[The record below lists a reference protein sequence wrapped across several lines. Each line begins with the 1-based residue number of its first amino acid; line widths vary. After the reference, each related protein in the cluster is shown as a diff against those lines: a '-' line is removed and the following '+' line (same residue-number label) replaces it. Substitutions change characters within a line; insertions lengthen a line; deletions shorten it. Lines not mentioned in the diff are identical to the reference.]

1 MLSAFFCASFVHP
14 FMWYTFSIN
23 NRQELVG
30 GKVNEMKKR
39 IAALALCVLLM
50 LCVFPTQMFAAQ
62 KDDIVILYENDVHCT
77 VEGYSKLAAMKK
89 ELQETHSYVG
99 VVSGG
104 DFIQGNSLG
113 IVSKGEY
120 VVNIMNLVG
129 YDAVT
134 LGNHE
139 FDFHLDRLQELVDM
153 METKPVCCNFQEIGE
168 DTSYFDPY
176 KIVSYGDVDIA
187 YIGITTPSTISSS
200 SPAQFKDENGNYK
213 YSFNPTTLYEV
224 VQENIDAAEAEGAD
238 YIIAIS
244 HIGYAEDEIYGDLE
258 DVEDLIKNTDGLDV
272 VLDAHSHSVIEGM
285 EITDK
290 EGNEVLLSSTG
301 TKFENI
307 GKLTISNG
315 EIKTELIKT
324 EDYQGTDP
332 IVDAKLNEINGEYA
346 TLGERKVA
354 FSQVDLITHDADGN
368 RLVRKQETALGNL
381 CADAFRGVMGADI
394 GYINGGN
401 LRSPIEAGDV
411 TFNNIL
417 DLLPFNNS
425 VVVSEISGQTL
436 KDMMEMAMKTWPEEN
451 GAFPHLSGMRFSVN
465 TAIKSSVVLN
475 DEEEF
480 VSVSG
485 QYRVYDIEIFNK
497 ETNEYEPLDLTK
509 TYTIAA
515 TNYYLLEYGSGMTM
529 LKDAKII
536 QNEGMLDVE
545 ALERYIVEALDGTIG
560 EEYAEV
566 KNNITFTEGIIEDP
580 VDNNNQEN
588 NDQESQENNNQ
599 GENDQKQPKDT
610 IYIVW
615 IIVAVVGVSI
625 LIVTVIVIKK
635 RR

>member
-1 MLSAFFCASFVHP
+1 
-14 FMWYTFSIN
+14 
-23 NRQELVG
+23 
-30 GKVNEMKKR
+30 MKK
-39 IAALALCVLLM
+39 IILVVLSLILVLGM
-50 LCVFPTQMFAAQ
+50 FPTVTFAEATS
-62 KDDIVILYENDVHCT
+62 DDIIILYENDVHCA
-77 VEGYSKLAAMKK
+77 VEGYSKLSAMKK
-89 ELQETHSYVG
+89 ELKQTYEHVG
-99 VVSGG
+99 VVSCG
-104 DFIQGNSLG
+104 DYIQGSSLG
-113 IVSKGEY
+113 AISRGEY
-120 VVNIMNLVG
+120 IIELMNLVG

-139 FDFHLDRLQELVDM
+139 FDFRLDRLEELVAM
-153 METKPVCCNFQEIGE
+153 MATKPVCCNFQEIGE

-200 SPAQFKDENGNYK
+200 SSAQFKDENGNYK

-307 GKLTISNG
+307 GKLTVSNG

-324 EDYQGTDP
+324 EDYQGADP

-368 RLVRKQETALGNL
+368 RLVRTSETNLGNL
-381 CADAFRGVMGADI
+381 CADAVRYAMDADV
-394 GYINGGN
+394 GYMNGGG
-401 LRSPIEAGDV
+401 LRAAIQNGDI
-411 TFNNIL
+411 TFN
-417 DLLPFNNS
+417 DLLSVFPFNNT
-425 VVVSEISGQTL
+425 VVLAEVSGQTL
-436 KDMMEMAMKTWPEEN
+436 KDMMEMAVMSWPNED
-451 GAFPHLSGMRFSVN
+451 GCFPHLSGIAFSVN
-465 TAIKSSVVLN
+465 TAIPSSVVVNEL
-475 DEEEF
+475 EEF
-480 VSVSG
+480 VEISG
-485 QYRVYDIEIFNK
+485 EYRVYDIEVFDK
-497 ETNEYEPLDLTK
+497 ETGKYEPLSLSK
-509 TYTIAA
+509 TYTLAA
-515 TNYYLLEYGSGMTM
+515 SNYFLLEYGSGMTM

-545 ALERYIVEALDGTIG
+545 ALEQYIVEALGGTIG

-566 KNNITFTEGIIEDP
+566 KNSITFTEGIIEDSA
-580 VDNNNQEN
+580 DNNNQEN

-635 RR
+635 RLI

>member
-1 MLSAFFCASFVHP
+1 
-14 FMWYTFSIN
+14 
-23 NRQELVG
+23 
-30 GKVNEMKKR
+30 MKK
-39 IAALALCVLLM
+39 IILVVLSLILVLGM
-50 LCVFPTQMFAAQ
+50 FPTVTFAEATS
-62 KDDIVILYENDVHCT
+62 DDIIILYENDVHCA
-77 VEGYSKLAAMKK
+77 VEGYSKLSAMKK
-89 ELQETHSYVG
+89 ELKQTYEHVG
-99 VVSGG
+99 VVSCG
-104 DFIQGNSLG
+104 DYIQGSSLG
-113 IVSKGEY
+113 AISRGEY
-120 VVNIMNLVG
+120 IIELMNLVG

-139 FDFHLDRLQELVDM
+139 FDFRLDRLEELVAM
-153 METKPVCCNFQEIGE
+153 MATKPVCCNFQEIGE

-200 SPAQFKDENGNYK
+200 SSAQFKDENGNYK

-224 VQENIDAAEAEGAD
+224 VQENIDAAEAEGAN

-307 GKLTISNG
+307 GKLTISDG
-315 EIKTELIKT
+315 EITTELIKT

-368 RLVRKQETALGNL
+368 RLVRTSETNLGNL
-381 CADAFRGVMGADI
+381 CADAVRYAMDADV
-394 GYINGGN
+394 GYMNGGG
-401 LRSPIEAGDV
+401 LRAAIQNGDI
-411 TFNNIL
+411 TFN
-417 DLLPFNNS
+417 DLLSVFPFNNT
-425 VVVSEISGQTL
+425 VVLAEVSGQTL
-436 KDMMEMAMKTWPEEN
+436 KDMMEMAVMSWPNED
-451 GAFPHLSGMRFSVN
+451 GCFPHLSGIAFSVN
-465 TAIKSSVVLN
+465 TAIPSSVVVNEL
-475 DEEEF
+475 EEF
-480 VSVSG
+480 VEISG
-485 QYRVYDIEIFNK
+485 EYRVYDIEVFDK
-497 ETNEYEPLDLTK
+497 ETGKYEPLSLSK
-509 TYTIAA
+509 TYTLAA
-515 TNYYLLEYGSGMTM
+515 SNYFLLEYGSGMTM

-545 ALERYIVEALDGTIG
+545 ALEQYIVEALGGTIG

-566 KNNITFTEGIIEDP
+566 KNSITFTEGIIEDSA
-580 VDNNNQEN
+580 DNNNQEN

-635 RR
+635 RLI

>member
-1 MLSAFFCASFVHP
+1 M
-14 FMWYTFSIN
+14 
-23 NRQELVG
+23 
-30 GKVNEMKKR
+30 
-39 IAALALCVLLM
+39 
-50 LCVFPTQMFAAQ
+50 
-62 KDDIVILYENDVHCT
+62 
-77 VEGYSKLAAMKK
+77 
-89 ELQETHSYVG
+89 
-99 VVSGG
+99 
-104 DFIQGNSLG
+104 
-113 IVSKGEY
+113 
-120 VVNIMNLVG
+120 
-129 YDAVT
+129 
-134 LGNHE
+134 
-139 FDFHLDRLQELVDM
+139 
-153 METKPVCCNFQEIGE
+153 
-168 DTSYFDPY
+168 
-176 KIVSYGDVDIA
+176 
-187 YIGITTPSTISSS
+187 
-200 SPAQFKDENGNYK
+200 
-213 YSFNPTTLYEV
+213 
-224 VQENIDAAEAEGAD
+224 
-238 YIIAIS
+238 
-244 HIGYAEDEIYGDLE
+244 
-258 DVEDLIKNTDGLDV
+258 
-272 VLDAHSHSVIEGM
+272 
-285 EITDK
+285 
-290 EGNEVLLSSTG
+290 
-301 TKFENI
+301 
-307 GKLTISNG
+307 
-315 EIKTELIKT
+315 
-324 EDYQGTDP
+324 
-332 IVDAKLNEINGEYA
+332 
-346 TLGERKVA
+346 
-354 FSQVDLITHDADGN
+354 
-368 RLVRKQETALGNL
+368 RKQETALGNL

-580 VDNNNQEN
+580 ADNNNQEN

-599 GENDQKQPKDT
+599 SENDQKQPKDT

>member
-1 MLSAFFCASFVHP
+1 
-14 FMWYTFSIN
+14 
-23 NRQELVG
+23 
-30 GKVNEMKKR
+30 MKK
-39 IAALALCVLLM
+39 IILVVLSLILVLGM
-50 LCVFPTQMFAAQ
+50 FPTVTFAEATS
-62 KDDIVILYENDVHCT
+62 DDIIILYENDVHCA
-77 VEGYSKLAAMKK
+77 VEGYSKLSAMKN
-89 ELQETHSYVG
+89 ELKQTYKHVG
-99 VVSGG
+99 VVSCG
-104 DFIQGNSLG
+104 DYIQGSSLG
-113 IVSKGEY
+113 AISRGEY
-120 VVNIMNLVG
+120 IIELMNLVG

-139 FDFHLDRLQELVDM
+139 FDFRLDRLEELVAM
-153 METKPVCCNFQEIGE
+153 MATKPVCCNFQEIGK

-224 VQENIDAAEAEGAD
+224 VQENIDAAEVEGAD

-324 EDYQGTDP
+324 EDYQETDP

-580 VDNNNQEN
+580 ADNNNQEN

-625 LIVTVIVIKK
+625 LIVPVIVIKK

>member
-1 MLSAFFCASFVHP
+1 MKNKII
-14 FMWYTFSIN
+14 SI
-23 NRQELVG
+23 
-30 GKVNEMKKR
+30 
-39 IAALALCVLLM
+39 IICILM
-50 LCVFPTQMFAAQ
+50 FIGVTSITACNPNTI
-62 KDDIVILYENDVHCT
+62 DNHSDNIVILYENDVHCA
-77 VEGYSKLAAMKK
+77 VEGYSKLAAMKN
-89 ELQETHSYVG
+89 ELKQTYKHVG
-99 VVSGG
+99 VVSCG
-104 DFIQGNSLG
+104 DYIQGSSLG
-113 IVSKGEY
+113 AISRGEY
-120 VVNIMNLVG
+120 IIELMNLVG

-139 FDFHLDRLQELVDM
+139 FDFRLDRLQELVDM

-224 VQENIDAAEAEGAD
+224 VQENIDAAEAEGAE

-307 GKLTISNG
+307 GKLTISDG
-315 EIKTELIKT
+315 EITTELIKT
-324 EDYQGTDP
+324 EDYQGADP
-332 IVDAKLNEINGEYA
+332 IVDAKLNEINGKYA

-354 FSQVDLITHDADGN
+354 FSQVDLITHDADNN
-368 RLVRKQETALGNL
+368 RLVRTSETNLGNL
-381 CADAFRGVMGADI
+381 CADAVRYAMDADV
-394 GYINGGN
+394 GYMNGGG
-401 LRSPIEAGDV
+401 LRAAIQNGEI
-411 TFNNIL
+411 TFN
-417 DLLPFNNS
+417 DLLSVFPFNNT
-425 VVVSEISGQTL
+425 VVLAEVSGQTL
-436 KDMMEMAMKTWPEEN
+436 KDMMEMAVMSWPKED
-451 GAFPHLSGMRFSVN
+451 GSFPHLSGITFSVN
-465 TAIKSSVVLN
+465 TAIPSSVVVNEL
-475 DEEEF
+475 EEF
-480 VSVSG
+480 VEISG
-485 QYRVYDIEIFNK
+485 EYRVYDIEVFDK
-497 ETNEYEPLDLTK
+497 ETGKYEPLSLSK
-509 TYTIAA
+509 TYTLAA
-515 TNYYLLEYGSGMTM
+515 SNYFLLEYGSGMTM

-580 VDNNNQEN
+580 ADNNNQEN

>member
-1 MLSAFFCASFVHP
+1 
-14 FMWYTFSIN
+14 
-23 NRQELVG
+23 
-30 GKVNEMKKR
+30 MKK
-39 IAALALCVLLM
+39 IILVVLSLILVLGM
-50 LCVFPTQMFAAQ
+50 FPTVTFAEATS
-62 KDDIVILYENDVHCT
+62 DDIIILYENDVHCA
-77 VEGYSKLAAMKK
+77 VEGYSKLSAMKK
-89 ELQETHSYVG
+89 ELKQTYEHVG
-99 VVSGG
+99 VVSCG
-104 DFIQGNSLG
+104 DYIQGSSLG
-113 IVSKGEY
+113 AISRGEY
-120 VVNIMNLVG
+120 IIELMNLVG

-139 FDFHLDRLQELVDM
+139 FDFRLDRLEELVAM
-153 METKPVCCNFQEIGE
+153 MATKPVCCNFQEIGE

-200 SPAQFKDENGNYK
+200 SPAQFKDENGDYK

-346 TLGERKVA
+346 TLGERMVA

-368 RLVRKQETALGNL
+368 RLVRTSETNLGNL
-381 CADAFRGVMGADI
+381 CADAVRYAMDADV
-394 GYINGGN
+394 GYMNGGG
-401 LRSPIEAGDV
+401 LRAAIQNGDI
-411 TFNNIL
+411 TFN
-417 DLLPFNNS
+417 DLLSVFPFNNT
-425 VVVSEISGQTL
+425 VVLAEVSGQTL
-436 KDMMEMAMKTWPEEN
+436 KDMMEMAVMSWPNED
-451 GAFPHLSGMRFSVN
+451 GCFPHLSGIAFSVN
-465 TAIKSSVVLN
+465 TAIPSSVVVNEL
-475 DEEEF
+475 EEF
-480 VSVSG
+480 VEISG
-485 QYRVYDIEIFNK
+485 EYRVYDIEVFDK
-497 ETNEYEPLDLTK
+497 ETGKYEPLSLSK
-509 TYTIAA
+509 TYTLAA
-515 TNYYLLEYGSGMTM
+515 SNYFLLEYGSGMTM

-615 IIVAVVGVSI
+615 IIVAVVCVSI

>member
-1 MLSAFFCASFVHP
+1 
-14 FMWYTFSIN
+14 
-23 NRQELVG
+23 
-30 GKVNEMKKR
+30 MKK
-39 IAALALCVLLM
+39 IILVVLSLILVLGM
-50 LCVFPTQMFAAQ
+50 FPTVTFAEATS
-62 KDDIVILYENDVHCT
+62 DDIIILYENDVHCA
-77 VEGYSKLAAMKK
+77 VEGYSKLAAMKNELK
-89 ELQETHSYVG
+89 ETYTHVG
-99 VVSGG
+99 VVSCG
-104 DFIQGNSLG
+104 DYIQGSSLG
-113 IVSKGEY
+113 AISRGEY
-120 VVNIMNLVG
+120 IIELMNLVG

-139 FDFHLDRLQELVDM
+139 FDFRLDRLQELVDM

-354 FSQVDLITHDADGN
+354 FSQVDLITHDADNN
-368 RLVRKQETALGNL
+368 RLVRTSETNLGNL
-381 CADAFRGVMGADI
+381 CADAVRYAMDADV
-394 GYINGGN
+394 GYVNGGG
-401 LRSPIEAGDV
+401 LRAAIQNGDI
-411 TFNNIL
+411 TFN
-417 DLLPFNNS
+417 DLLSVFPFNNT
-425 VVVSEISGQTL
+425 VVLAEVSGQTL
-436 KDMMEMAMKTWPEEN
+436 KDMMEMAVMSWPAED
-451 GAFPHLSGMRFSVN
+451 GSFPHLSGITFSVN
-465 TAIKSSVVLN
+465 TAIPSSVVVNEL
-475 DEEEF
+475 EEF
-480 VSVSG
+480 VEISG
-485 QYRVYDIEIFNK
+485 EYRVYDIEVFDK
-497 ETNEYEPLDLTK
+497 ETGKYEPLSLSK
-509 TYTIAA
+509 TYTLAA
-515 TNYYLLEYGSGMTM
+515 SNYFLLEYGSGMTM

>member
-1 MLSAFFCASFVHP
+1 M
-14 FMWYTFSIN
+14 
-23 NRQELVG
+23 
-30 GKVNEMKKR
+30 
-39 IAALALCVLLM
+39 
-50 LCVFPTQMFAAQ
+50 
-62 KDDIVILYENDVHCT
+62 
-77 VEGYSKLAAMKK
+77 
-89 ELQETHSYVG
+89 
-99 VVSGG
+99 
-104 DFIQGNSLG
+104 
-113 IVSKGEY
+113 
-120 VVNIMNLVG
+120 
-129 YDAVT
+129 
-134 LGNHE
+134 
-139 FDFHLDRLQELVDM
+139 
-153 METKPVCCNFQEIGE
+153 
-168 DTSYFDPY
+168 
-176 KIVSYGDVDIA
+176 
-187 YIGITTPSTISSS
+187 
-200 SPAQFKDENGNYK
+200 
-213 YSFNPTTLYEV
+213 YEV

-307 GKLTISNG
+307 GKLTISDG
-315 EIKTELIKT
+315 EITTELIKT

-354 FSQVDLITHDADGN
+354 FSQVDLITHDPDGN

-599 GENDQKQPKDT
+599 GENDQKQLKDT

>member
-1 MLSAFFCASFVHP
+1 
-14 FMWYTFSIN
+14 
-23 NRQELVG
+23 
-30 GKVNEMKKR
+30 MKK
-39 IAALALCVLLM
+39 IILVVLSLILVLGM
-50 LCVFPTQMFAAQ
+50 FPTVTFAEATS
-62 KDDIVILYENDVHCT
+62 DDIIILYENDVHCA
-77 VEGYSKLAAMKK
+77 VEGYSKLAAMKN
-89 ELQETHSYVG
+89 ELKQTYKHVG
-99 VVSGG
+99 VVSCG
-104 DFIQGNSLG
+104 DYIQGSSLG
-113 IVSKGEY
+113 AISRGEY
-120 VVNIMNLVG
+120 IIELMNLVG

-139 FDFHLDRLQELVDM
+139 FDFRLDRLQELVDM
-153 METKPVCCNFQEIGE
+153 METKPVCCNFQEIGK

-224 VQENIDAAEAEGAD
+224 VQENIDAAEAEGAE

-324 EDYQGTDP
+324 EDYQGADP
-332 IVDAKLNEINGEYA
+332 DVDAKLNEINGEYA

-354 FSQVDLITHDADGN
+354 FSQVDLITHDADNN
-368 RLVRKQETALGNL
+368 RLVRTSETNLGNL
-381 CADAFRGVMGADI
+381 CADAVRYAMDADV
-394 GYINGGN
+394 GYMNGGG
-401 LRSPIEAGDV
+401 LRAAIQNGDI
-411 TFNNIL
+411 TFN
-417 DLLPFNNS
+417 DLLSVFPFNNT
-425 VVVSEISGQTL
+425 VVLAEVSGQTL
-436 KDMMEMAMKTWPEEN
+436 KDMMEMAVMSWPNED
-451 GAFPHLSGMRFSVN
+451 GSFPHLSGITFSVN
-465 TAIKSSVVLN
+465 KAIPSSVVVNEL
-475 DEEEF
+475 EEF
-480 VSVSG
+480 VEISG
-485 QYRVYDIEIFNK
+485 EYRVYDIEVFDK
-497 ETNEYEPLDLTK
+497 ETGKYEPLSLSK
-509 TYTIAA
+509 TYTLAA
-515 TNYYLLEYGSGMTM
+515 SNYFLLEYGSGMTM

-560 EEYAEV
+560 EEYADV

-580 VDNNNQEN
+580 ADNNNQEN

-615 IIVAVVGVSI
+615 IIVAVVGASI

>member
-1 MLSAFFCASFVHP
+1 
-14 FMWYTFSIN
+14 
-23 NRQELVG
+23 
-30 GKVNEMKKR
+30 MKK
-39 IAALALCVLLM
+39 IILVVLSLILVLGM
-50 LCVFPTQMFAAQ
+50 FPTVTFAEATS
-62 KDDIVILYENDVHCT
+62 DDIIILYENDVHCA
-77 VEGYSKLAAMKK
+77 VEGYSKLAAMKN
-89 ELQETHSYVG
+89 ELKQTYKYVG
-99 VVSGG
+99 VVSCG
-104 DFIQGNSLG
+104 DYIQGSSLG
-113 IVSKGEY
+113 AISRGEY
-120 VVNIMNLVG
+120 IIELMNLVG

-139 FDFHLDRLQELVDM
+139 FDFRLDRLQELVDM

-324 EDYQGTDP
+324 EDYQGADP
-332 IVDAKLNEINGEYA
+332 DVDAKLNEINGEYA

-354 FSQVDLITHDADGN
+354 FSQVDLITHDADNN
-368 RLVRKQETALGNL
+368 RLVRTSETNLGNL
-381 CADAFRGVMGADI
+381 CADAVRYAMDADV
-394 GYINGGN
+394 GYMNGGG
-401 LRSPIEAGDV
+401 LRAAIQNGDI
-411 TFNNIL
+411 TFN
-417 DLLPFNNS
+417 DLLSVFPFNNT
-425 VVVSEISGQTL
+425 VVLAEVSGQTL
-436 KDMMEMAMKTWPEEN
+436 KDMMEMAVMSWPAED
-451 GAFPHLSGMRFSVN
+451 GSFPHLSGITFSVN
-465 TAIKSSVVLN
+465 TAIPSSVVVNEL
-475 DEEEF
+475 EEF
-480 VSVSG
+480 VEISG
-485 QYRVYDIEIFNK
+485 EYRVYDIEVFDK
-497 ETNEYEPLDLTK
+497 ETGKYEPLSLSK
-509 TYTIAA
+509 TYTLAA
-515 TNYYLLEYGSGMTM
+515 SNYFLLEYGSGMTM

-580 VDNNNQEN
+580 ADNNNQEN

>member
-1 MLSAFFCASFVHP
+1 
-14 FMWYTFSIN
+14 
-23 NRQELVG
+23 
-30 GKVNEMKKR
+30 MKK
-39 IAALALCVLLM
+39 IILVVLSLILVLGM
-50 LCVFPTQMFAAQ
+50 FPTVTFAEATS
-62 KDDIVILYENDVHCT
+62 DDIIILYENDVHCA
-77 VEGYSKLAAMKK
+77 VEGYSKLSAMKN
-89 ELQETHSYVG
+89 ELKQTYKHVG
-99 VVSGG
+99 VVSCG
-104 DFIQGNSLG
+104 DYIQGSSLG
-113 IVSKGEY
+113 AISRGEY
-120 VVNIMNLVG
+120 IIELMNLVG

-139 FDFHLDRLQELVDM
+139 FDFRLDRLQELVDM

-224 VQENIDAAEAEGAD
+224 VQENIDAAEAEGAE

-307 GKLTISNG
+307 GKLTISDG
-315 EIKTELIKT
+315 EITTELIKT

-332 IVDAKLNEINGEYA
+332 NVDAKLNEINGEYA

-368 RLVRKQETALGNL
+368 RLVRTSETNLGNL
-381 CADAFRGVMGADI
+381 CADAVRYAMDADV
-394 GYINGGN
+394 GYMNGGG
-401 LRSPIEAGDV
+401 LRAAIQNGDI
-411 TFNNIL
+411 TFN
-417 DLLPFNNS
+417 DLLSVFPFNNT
-425 VVVSEISGQTL
+425 VVLAEVSGQTL
-436 KDMMEMAMKTWPEEN
+436 KDMMEMAVMSWPAED
-451 GAFPHLSGMRFSVN
+451 GSFPHLSGITFSVN
-465 TAIKSSVVLN
+465 TAIPSSVVVNEL
-475 DEEEF
+475 EEF
-480 VSVSG
+480 VEISG
-485 QYRVYDIEIFNK
+485 EYRVYDIEVFDK
-497 ETNEYEPLDLTK
+497 ETGKYEPLSLSK
-509 TYTIAA
+509 TYTLAA
-515 TNYYLLEYGSGMTM
+515 SNYFLLEYGSGMTM

-580 VDNNNQEN
+580 ADNNNQEN

>member
-1 MLSAFFCASFVHP
+1 
-14 FMWYTFSIN
+14 
-23 NRQELVG
+23 
-30 GKVNEMKKR
+30 MKK
-39 IAALALCVLLM
+39 IILVVLSLILVLGM
-50 LCVFPTQMFAAQ
+50 FPTVTFAEATS
-62 KDDIVILYENDVHCT
+62 DDIIILYENDVHCA
-77 VEGYSKLAAMKK
+77 VEGYSKLAAMKN
-89 ELQETHSYVG
+89 ELKQTYKHVG
-99 VVSGG
+99 VVSCG
-104 DFIQGNSLG
+104 DYIQGSSLG
-113 IVSKGEY
+113 AISRGEY
-120 VVNIMNLVG
+120 IIELMNLVG

-139 FDFHLDRLQELVDM
+139 FDFRLDRLEELVAM
-153 METKPVCCNFQEIGE
+153 MATKPVCCNFQEIGE

-213 YSFNPTTLYEV
+213 YSFSPTTLYEV

-566 KNNITFTEGIIEDP
+566 KNNITFTEGIIEDLA
-580 VDNNNQEN
+580 DNNNQEN

>member
-1 MLSAFFCASFVHP
+1 
-14 FMWYTFSIN
+14 
-23 NRQELVG
+23 
-30 GKVNEMKKR
+30 MKK
-39 IAALALCVLLM
+39 IILVVLSLILVLGM
-50 LCVFPTQMFAAQ
+50 FPTVTFAEATS
-62 KDDIVILYENDVHCT
+62 DDIIILYENDVHCA
-77 VEGYSKLAAMKK
+77 VEGYSKLSAMKK
-89 ELQETHSYVG
+89 ELKQTYEHVG
-99 VVSGG
+99 VVSCG
-104 DFIQGNSLG
+104 DYIQGSSLG
-113 IVSKGEY
+113 AISRGEY
-120 VVNIMNLVG
+120 IIELMNLVG

-139 FDFHLDRLQELVDM
+139 FDFRLDRLEELVAM
-153 METKPVCCNFQEIGE
+153 MATKPVCCNFQEIGE

-200 SPAQFKDENGNYK
+200 SSAQFKDENGNYK

-307 GKLTISNG
+307 GKLTISDG
-315 EIKTELIKT
+315 EITTELIKT

-368 RLVRKQETALGNL
+368 RLVRTSETNLGNL
-381 CADAFRGVMGADI
+381 CADAVRYAMDADV
-394 GYINGGN
+394 GYMNGGG
-401 LRSPIEAGDV
+401 LRAAIQNGDI
-411 TFNNIL
+411 TFN
-417 DLLPFNNS
+417 DLLSVFPFNNT
-425 VVVSEISGQTL
+425 VVLAEVSGQTL
-436 KDMMEMAMKTWPEEN
+436 KDMMEMAVMSWPNED
-451 GAFPHLSGMRFSVN
+451 GCFPHLSGIAFSVN
-465 TAIKSSVVLN
+465 TAIPSSVVVNEL
-475 DEEEF
+475 EEF
-480 VSVSG
+480 VEISG
-485 QYRVYDIEIFNK
+485 EYRVYDIEVFDK
-497 ETNEYEPLDLTK
+497 ETGKYEPLSLSK
-509 TYTIAA
+509 TYTLAA
-515 TNYYLLEYGSGMTM
+515 SNYFLLEYGSGMTM

-545 ALERYIVEALDGTIG
+545 ALEQYIVEALGGTIG

-635 RR
+635 RLI

>member
-1 MLSAFFCASFVHP
+1 
-14 FMWYTFSIN
+14 
-23 NRQELVG
+23 
-30 GKVNEMKKR
+30 MKK
-39 IAALALCVLLM
+39 IILVVLSLILVLGM
-50 LCVFPTQMFAAQ
+50 FPTVTFAEATS
-62 KDDIVILYENDVHCT
+62 DDIIILYENDVHCA
-77 VEGYSKLAAMKK
+77 VEGYSKLSAMKK
-89 ELQETHSYVG
+89 ELKQTYEHVG
-99 VVSGG
+99 VVSCG
-104 DFIQGNSLG
+104 DYIQGSSLG
-113 IVSKGEY
+113 AISRGEY
-120 VVNIMNLVG
+120 IIELMNLVG

-139 FDFHLDRLQELVDM
+139 FDFRLDRLEELVAM
-153 METKPVCCNFQEIGE
+153 MATKPVCCNFQEIGE

-368 RLVRKQETALGNL
+368 RLVRTSETNLGNL
-381 CADAFRGVMGADI
+381 CADAVRYAMDADV
-394 GYINGGN
+394 GYMNGGG
-401 LRSPIEAGDV
+401 LRAAIQNGDI
-411 TFNNIL
+411 TFN
-417 DLLPFNNS
+417 DLLSVFPFNNT
-425 VVVSEISGQTL
+425 VVLAEVSGQTL
-436 KDMMEMAMKTWPEEN
+436 KDMMEMAVMSWPAED
-451 GAFPHLSGMRFSVN
+451 GSFPHLSGITFSVN
-465 TAIKSSVVLN
+465 TAIPSSVVVNEL
-475 DEEEF
+475 EEF
-480 VSVSG
+480 VEISG
-485 QYRVYDIEIFNK
+485 EYRVYDIEVFDK
-497 ETNEYEPLDLTK
+497 ETGKYEPLSLSK
-509 TYTIAA
+509 TYTLAA
-515 TNYYLLEYGSGMTM
+515 SNYFLLEYGSGMTM

-545 ALERYIVEALDGTIG
+545 ALERYIVEELGG
-560 EEYAEV
+560 VVGKEFAEATV
-566 KNNITFTEGIIEDP
+566 NVTFTEGYSDSSEEETDAPETAENIPTDETDVP
-580 VDNNNQEN
+580 QTTPDTAGVDTEPKEN
-588 NDQESQENNNQ
+588 SERTAFVI
-599 GENDQKQPKDT
+599 G
-610 IYIVW
+610 
-615 IIVAVVGVSI
+615 VALGVV
-625 LIVTVIVIKK
+625 LTLTVIFFVLK
-635 RR
+635 RKAAGAGKPPRA

>member
-1 MLSAFFCASFVHP
+1 
-14 FMWYTFSIN
+14 
-23 NRQELVG
+23 
-30 GKVNEMKKR
+30 MKK
-39 IAALALCVLLM
+39 IILVILSLILVLGM
-50 LCVFPTQMFAAQ
+50 FPTVTFAEATS
-62 KDDIVILYENDVHCT
+62 DDIIILYENDVHCA
-77 VEGYSKLAAMKK
+77 VEGYSKLSAMKN
-89 ELQETHSYVG
+89 ELKQMYKHVG
-99 VVSGG
+99 VVSCG
-104 DFIQGNSLG
+104 DYIQGSSLG
-113 IVSKGEY
+113 AISRGEY
-120 VVNIMNLVG
+120 IIELMNLVG

-139 FDFHLDRLQELVDM
+139 FDFRLDRLQELVDM

-285 EITDK
+285 EIIDR
-290 EGNEVLLSSTG
+290 EGKEVLLSSTG

-332 IVDAKLNEINGEYA
+332 NVDAKLHEINEEYA
-346 TLGERKVA
+346 TLGERKIA

-368 RLVRKQETALGNL
+368 RLVRTSETNLGNL
-381 CADAFRGVMGADI
+381 CADAVRYAMDADV
-394 GYINGGN
+394 GYMNGGG
-401 LRSPIEAGDV
+401 LRAAIQNGDI
-411 TFNNIL
+411 TFN
-417 DLLPFNNS
+417 DLLSVFPFNNT
-425 VVVSEISGQTL
+425 VVLAEVSGQTL
-436 KDMMEMAMKTWPEEN
+436 KDMMEMAVMSWPAED
-451 GAFPHLSGMRFSVN
+451 GSFPHLSGITFSVN
-465 TAIKSSVVLN
+465 TAIPSSVVVNEL
-475 DEEEF
+475 EEF
-480 VSVSG
+480 VEISG
-485 QYRVYDIEIFNK
+485 EYRVYDIEVFDK
-497 ETNEYEPLDLTK
+497 ETGKYEPLSLSK
-509 TYTIAA
+509 TYTLAA
-515 TNYYLLEYGSGMTM
+515 SNYFLLEYGSGMTM
-529 LKDAKII
+529 LKNAKII

-545 ALERYIVEALDGTIG
+545 ALERYIVETLDGTVG

-566 KNNITFTEGIIEDP
+566 KANITFTDGVIEDST
-580 VDNNNQEN
+580 DNNNQEN
-588 NDQESQENNNQ
+588 EENNNQ
-599 GENDQKQPKDT
+599 GENQTNTPQPKDT
-610 IYIVW
+610 SHTVVW
-615 IIVAVVGVSI
+615 IILAVVGFSG
-625 LIVTVIVIKK
+625 LIVLIIVIKK

>member
-1 MLSAFFCASFVHP
+1 
-14 FMWYTFSIN
+14 
-23 NRQELVG
+23 
-30 GKVNEMKKR
+30 MKK
-39 IAALALCVLLM
+39 IILVVLSLILVLGM
-50 LCVFPTQMFAAQ
+50 FPTVTFAEATS
-62 KDDIVILYENDVHCT
+62 DDIIILYENDVHCA
-77 VEGYSKLAAMKK
+77 VEGYSKLSAMKK
-89 ELQETHSYVG
+89 ELKQTYKHVG
-99 VVSGG
+99 VVSCG
-104 DFIQGNSLG
+104 DYIQGSSLG
-113 IVSKGEY
+113 AISRGEY
-120 VVNIMNLVG
+120 IIELMNLVG

-139 FDFHLDRLQELVDM
+139 FDFRLDRLEELVAM
-153 METKPVCCNFQEIGE
+153 MATKPVCCNFQEIGE

-224 VQENIDAAEAEGAD
+224 VQENIDAAEAEGAE

-332 IVDAKLNEINGEYA
+332 NVDAKLNEINGEYA

-354 FSQVDLITHDADGN
+354 FSQVDLITHDADDN
-368 RLVRKQETALGNL
+368 RLVRTSETNLGNL
-381 CADAFRGVMGADI
+381 CADAVRYAMDADV
-394 GYINGGN
+394 GYMNGGG
-401 LRSPIEAGDV
+401 LRAAIQNGEI
-411 TFNNIL
+411 TFN
-417 DLLPFNNS
+417 DLLSVFPFNNT
-425 VVVSEISGQTL
+425 VVLAEVSGQTL
-436 KDMMEMAMKTWPEEN
+436 KDMMEMAVMSWPAED
-451 GAFPHLSGMRFSVN
+451 GSFPHLSGITFSVN
-465 TAIKSSVVLN
+465 TAIPSSVVVNEL
-475 DEEEF
+475 EEF
-480 VSVSG
+480 VEISG
-485 QYRVYDIEIFNK
+485 EYRVYDIEVFDK
-497 ETNEYEPLDLTK
+497 ETGKYEPLSLSK
-509 TYTIAA
+509 TYTLAA
-515 TNYYLLEYGSGMTM
+515 SNYFLLEYGSGMTM

-599 GENDQKQPKDT
+599 GENEQKQPKDT

-635 RR
+635 RLI

>member
-1 MLSAFFCASFVHP
+1 
-14 FMWYTFSIN
+14 
-23 NRQELVG
+23 
-30 GKVNEMKKR
+30 MKK
-39 IAALALCVLLM
+39 IILVVLSLILVLGM
-50 LCVFPTQMFAAQ
+50 FPTVTFAEATS
-62 KDDIVILYENDVHCT
+62 DDIIILYENDVHCA
-77 VEGYSKLAAMKK
+77 VEGYSKLAAMKN
-89 ELQETHSYVG
+89 ELKQTYKHVG
-99 VVSGG
+99 VVSCG
-104 DFIQGNSLG
+104 DYIQGSSLG
-113 IVSKGEY
+113 AISRGEY
-120 VVNIMNLVG
+120 IIELMNLVG

-139 FDFHLDRLQELVDM
+139 FDFRLDRLEELVALM
-153 METKPVCCNFQEIGE
+153 ATKPVCCNFQEIGK

-315 EIKTELIKT
+315 EITTELIKT

-354 FSQVDLITHDADGN
+354 FSQVDLITHDADNN
-368 RLVRKQETALGNL
+368 RLVRTSETNLGNL
-381 CADAFRGVMGADI
+381 CADAVRYAMNADV
-394 GYINGGN
+394 GYMNGGG
-401 LRSPIEAGDV
+401 LRAAIQNGDI
-411 TFNNIL
+411 TFN
-417 DLLPFNNS
+417 DLLSVFPFNNT
-425 VVVSEISGQTL
+425 VVLAEVSGQTL
-436 KDMMEMAMKTWPEEN
+436 KDMMEMAVMSWPAED
-451 GAFPHLSGMRFSVN
+451 GSFPHLSGITFSVN
-465 TAIKSSVVLN
+465 KAIPSSVVVNEL
-475 DEEEF
+475 EEF
-480 VSVSG
+480 VEISG
-485 QYRVYDIEIFNK
+485 EYRVYDIEVFDK
-497 ETNEYEPLDLTK
+497 ETGKYEPLSLSK
-509 TYTIAA
+509 TYTLAA
-515 TNYYLLEYGSGMTM
+515 SNYFLLEYGSGMTM

-545 ALERYIVEALDGTIG
+545 ALERYIVEALDGTVG

-566 KNNITFTEGIIEDP
+566 KANITFTEGIIEDP
-580 VDNNNQEN
+580 ADNNNQEN

>member
-1 MLSAFFCASFVHP
+1 
-14 FMWYTFSIN
+14 
-23 NRQELVG
+23 
-30 GKVNEMKKR
+30 MKK
-39 IAALALCVLLM
+39 IILVVLSLILVLGM
-50 LCVFPTQMFAAQ
+50 FPTVTFAEATS
-62 KDDIVILYENDVHCT
+62 DDIIILYENDVHCA
-77 VEGYSKLAAMKK
+77 VEGYSKLSAMKK
-89 ELQETHSYVG
+89 ELKQTYEHVG
-99 VVSGG
+99 VVSCG
-104 DFIQGNSLG
+104 DYIQGSSLG
-113 IVSKGEY
+113 AISRGEY
-120 VVNIMNLVG
+120 IIELMNLVG

-139 FDFHLDRLQELVDM
+139 FDFRLDRLEELVAM
-153 METKPVCCNFQEIGE
+153 MATKPVCCNFQEIGE

-200 SPAQFKDENGNYK
+200 SSAQFKDENGNYK

-307 GKLTISNG
+307 GKLTISDG
-315 EIKTELIKT
+315 EITTELIKT

-368 RLVRKQETALGNL
+368 RLVRTSETNLGNL
-381 CADAFRGVMGADI
+381 CADAVRYAMDADV
-394 GYINGGN
+394 GYMNGGS
-401 LRSPIEAGDV
+401 LRAAIQNGDI
-411 TFNNIL
+411 TFN
-417 DLLPFNNS
+417 DLLSVFPFNNT
-425 VVVSEISGQTL
+425 VVLAEVSGQTL
-436 KDMMEMAMKTWPEEN
+436 KDMMEMAVMSWPNED
-451 GAFPHLSGMRFSVN
+451 GCFPHLSGIAFSVN
-465 TAIKSSVVLN
+465 TAIPSSVVVNEL
-475 DEEEF
+475 EEF
-480 VSVSG
+480 VEISG
-485 QYRVYDIEIFNK
+485 EYRVYDIEVFDK
-497 ETNEYEPLDLTK
+497 ETGKYEPLSLSK
-509 TYTIAA
+509 TYTLAA
-515 TNYYLLEYGSGMTM
+515 SNYFLLEYGSGMTM

-545 ALERYIVEALDGTIG
+545 ALEQYIVEALGGTIG

-566 KNNITFTEGIIEDP
+566 KNSITFTEGIIEDSA
-580 VDNNNQEN
+580 DNNNQEN

-635 RR
+635 RLI

>member
-1 MLSAFFCASFVHP
+1 
-14 FMWYTFSIN
+14 
-23 NRQELVG
+23 
-30 GKVNEMKKR
+30 MKK
-39 IAALALCVLLM
+39 IIPVVLSLI
-50 LCVFPTQMFAAQ
+50 LVLGIFPTVTFAKATS
-62 KDDIVILYENDVHCT
+62 DDIIILYENDVHCA
-77 VEGYSKLAAMKK
+77 VEGYSKLAAMKN
-89 ELQETHSYVG
+89 ELKQTYKHVG
-99 VVSGG
+99 VVSCG
-104 DFIQGNSLG
+104 DYIQGSSLG
-113 IVSKGEY
+113 AISRGEY
-120 VVNIMNLVG
+120 IIELMNLVG

-139 FDFHLDRLQELVDM
+139 FDFRLDRLQELVDM
-153 METKPVCCNFQEIGE
+153 METKPVCCNFREIGE

-332 IVDAKLNEINGEYA
+332 NVDAKLNEINEEYA

-354 FSQVDLITHDADGN
+354 CSQVDLITHDADGN
-368 RLVRKQETALGNL
+368 RLVRTSETNLGNL
-381 CADAFRGVMGADI
+381 CADAVRYAMDADV
-394 GYINGGN
+394 GYMNGGG
-401 LRSPIEAGDV
+401 LRAAIQNGDI
-411 TFNNIL
+411 TFN
-417 DLLPFNNS
+417 DLLSVFPFNNT
-425 VVVSEISGQTL
+425 VVLAEVSGQTL
-436 KDMMEMAMKTWPEEN
+436 KDMMEMAVMSWPAED
-451 GAFPHLSGMRFSVN
+451 GSFPHLSGITFSVN
-465 TAIKSSVVLN
+465 TAIPSSVVVNEL
-475 DEEEF
+475 EEF
-480 VSVSG
+480 VEISG
-485 QYRVYDIEIFNK
+485 EYRVYDIEVFDK
-497 ETNEYEPLDLTK
+497 ETGKYEPLSLSK
-509 TYTIAA
+509 TYTLAA
-515 TNYYLLEYGSGMTM
+515 SNYFLLEYGSGMTM

-580 VDNNNQEN
+580 ADNNTQEN
-588 NDQESQENNNQ
+588 ND
-599 GENDQKQPKDT
+599 
-610 IYIVW
+610 
-615 IIVAVVGVSI
+615 
-625 LIVTVIVIKK
+625 
-635 RR
+635 

>member
-1 MLSAFFCASFVHP
+1 
-14 FMWYTFSIN
+14 
-23 NRQELVG
+23 
-30 GKVNEMKKR
+30 MKK
-39 IAALALCVLLM
+39 IILVVLSLILVLGM
-50 LCVFPTQMFAAQ
+50 FPTVTFAEATS
-62 KDDIVILYENDVHCT
+62 DDIIILYENDVHCA
-77 VEGYSKLAAMKK
+77 VEGYSKLAAMKNELK
-89 ELQETHSYVG
+89 ETYTHVG
-99 VVSGG
+99 VVSCG
-104 DFIQGNSLG
+104 DYIQGSSLG
-113 IVSKGEY
+113 AISRGEY
-120 VVNIMNLVG
+120 IIELMNLVG

-139 FDFHLDRLQELVDM
+139 FDFRLDRLQELVAM
-153 METKPVCCNFQEIGE
+153 MATKPICCNFQEIGK

-307 GKLTISNG
+307 GKLTISDG
-315 EIKTELIKT
+315 EITTELIKT

-346 TLGERKVA
+346 TLGERMVA
-354 FSQVDLITHDADGN
+354 FSQVDLITHDADNN
-368 RLVRKQETALGNL
+368 RLVRTSETNLGNL
-381 CADAFRGVMGADI
+381 CADAVRYAMDADV
-394 GYINGGN
+394 GYMNGGG
-401 LRSPIEAGDV
+401 LRAAIQNGDII
-411 TFNNIL
+411 FN
-417 DLLPFNNS
+417 DLLSVFPFNNT
-425 VVVSEISGQTL
+425 VVLAEVSGQTL
-436 KDMMEMAMKTWPEEN
+436 KNMMEMAVMSWPAED
-451 GAFPHLSGMRFSVN
+451 GSFPHLSGITFSVN
-465 TAIKSSVVLN
+465 TAIPSSVVVNEL
-475 DEEEF
+475 EEF
-480 VSVSG
+480 VEISG
-485 QYRVYDIEIFNK
+485 EYRVYDIEVFDK
-497 ETNEYEPLDLTK
+497 ETGKYEPLSLSK
-509 TYTIAA
+509 TYTLAA
-515 TNYYLLEYGSGMTM
+515 SNYFLLEYGSGMTM

-536 QNEGMLDVE
+536 QNEGILDVE

-615 IIVAVVGVSI
+615 IIVAVVCVSI
-625 LIVTVIVIKK
+625 LIATVIVIKK

>member
-1 MLSAFFCASFVHP
+1 
-14 FMWYTFSIN
+14 
-23 NRQELVG
+23 
-30 GKVNEMKKR
+30 MKK
-39 IAALALCVLLM
+39 IILVVLSLILVLGM
-50 LCVFPTQMFAAQ
+50 FPTVTFAEATS
-62 KDDIVILYENDVHCT
+62 DDIIILYENDVHCA
-77 VEGYSKLAAMKK
+77 VEGYSKLAAMKN
-89 ELQETHSYVG
+89 ELKQTYKYVG
-99 VVSGG
+99 VVSCG
-104 DFIQGNSLG
+104 DYIQGSSLG
-113 IVSKGEY
+113 AISRGEY
-120 VVNIMNLVG
+120 IIELMNLVG
-129 YDAVT
+129 YDAIT

-139 FDFHLDRLQELVDM
+139 FDFRLDRLQELVDM
-153 METKPVCCNFQEIGE
+153 METKPVCCNFKEIGE

-625 LIVTVIVIKK
+625 LIVAVIVIKK

>member
-1 MLSAFFCASFVHP
+1 
-14 FMWYTFSIN
+14 
-23 NRQELVG
+23 
-30 GKVNEMKKR
+30 MKK
-39 IAALALCVLLM
+39 IILVVLSLILVLGM
-50 LCVFPTQMFAAQ
+50 FPTVTFAEATS
-62 KDDIVILYENDVHCT
+62 DDIIILYENDVHCA
-77 VEGYSKLAAMKK
+77 VEGYSKLSAMKK
-89 ELQETHSYVG
+89 ELKQTYEHVG
-99 VVSGG
+99 VVSCG
-104 DFIQGNSLG
+104 DYIQGSSLG
-113 IVSKGEY
+113 AISRGEY
-120 VVNIMNLVG
+120 IIELMNLVG

-139 FDFHLDRLQELVDM
+139 FDFRLDRLEELVAM
-153 METKPVCCNFQEIGE
+153 MATKPVCCNFQEIGE

-213 YSFNPTTLYEV
+213 YSFNLTTLYEV

-290 EGNEVLLSSTG
+290 GGNEVLLSSTG

-324 EDYQGTDP
+324 DDYQGADP

-354 FSQVDLITHDADGN
+354 FSQVDLITHDADDN
-368 RLVRKQETALGNL
+368 RLVRTSETNLGNL
-381 CADAFRGVMGADI
+381 CADAVRYAMDADV
-394 GYINGGN
+394 GYMNGGG
-401 LRSPIEAGDV
+401 LRAAFQNGDI
-411 TFNNIL
+411 TFN
-417 DLLPFNNS
+417 DLLSVFPFNNT
-425 VVVSEISGQTL
+425 VVLAEVSGQTL
-436 KDMMEMAMKTWPEEN
+436 KDMMEMAVMSWPDE
-451 GAFPHLSGMRFSVN
+451 GGSFPHLSGITFSVN
-465 TAIKSSVVLN
+465 TAIPSSVVVNEL
-475 DEEEF
+475 EEF
-480 VSVSG
+480 VEISG
-485 QYRVYDIEIFNK
+485 EYRVYDIEVFDK
-497 ETNEYEPLDLTK
+497 ETGKYEPLSLSK
-509 TYTIAA
+509 TYTLAA
-515 TNYYLLEYGSGMTM
+515 SNYFLLEYGSGMTM

-580 VDNNNQEN
+580 ADNNNQEN

-615 IIVAVVGVSI
+615 IIVAVVGVSN